1 MENTKASKAEKAPK
15 AQKEPKPAKEVIA
28 KITQNDVTRPKEGS
42 KTGSVWALADKISAE
57 KQAPADRGTVIAQ
70 ATAQGINE
78 ATASTQYGRWTKFH
92 GIVAVRKEKVIA
104 PAAAEQAAPA
114 ATA

>member
-15 AQKEPKPAKEVIA
+15 AQKEPKPAKEVID
-28 KITQNDVTRPKEGS
+28 KITKNDVTRPKEGS
-42 KTGSVWALADKISAE
+42 KTGRVWALADKISAE
-57 KQAPADRGTVIAQ
+57 KQAPADRGTVIDQ

-78 ATASTQYGRWTKFH
+78 ATASTQFGRWTKFH
-92 GIVAVRKEKVIA
+92 GIVALRKEKAVA
-104 PAAAEQAAPA
+104 PAAAAPAEA